1 MVECV
6 CDIQSLCQSV
16 IMSSA
21 HCVHIVCCHLHIVC
35 TLCVSF
41 LSMLLF
47 VNVIFVMANVNML
60 YGHCMPC
67 HYVQCHMVIVKLWS
81 ISCGLSSYVS
91 QNWSGVVVRSSLFL
105 CNLSEVVFTFL
116 AWVVFIF
123 RLIMSTLVY
132 EVMKVYLVKMSR
144 CHDVKMSRCQDVKM
158 SPVNARS
165 LCAVLG
171 LTCCT
176 VIITTFK
183 GRVKILFSIA
193 PLVKNVGLK
202 VTHYVIVTVRF
213 YSKAMS
219 PQYSCVCA
227 GTVW

>member
-1 MVECV
+1 MV
-6 CDIQSLCQSV
+6 
-16 IMSSA
+16 
-21 HCVHIVCCHLHIVC
+21 
-35 TLCVSF
+35 
-41 LSMLLF
+41 
-47 VNVIFVMANVNML
+47 
-60 YGHCMPC
+60 
-67 HYVQCHMVIVKLWS
+67 
-81 ISCGLSSYVS
+81 
-91 QNWSGVVVRSSLFL
+91 
-105 CNLSEVVFTFL
+105 
-116 AWVVFIF
+116 WVVFIF
-123 RLIMSTLVY
+123 RLRTSTLVC
-132 EVMKVYLVKMSR
+132 EVMKVYLVR
-144 CHDVKMSRCQDVKM
+144 MSRCQNV
-158 SPVNARS
+158 PCEARS

>member
-1 MVECV
+1 MRESKLVW
-6 CDIQSLCQSV
+6 
-16 IMSSA
+16 
-21 HCVHIVCCHLHIVC
+21 CCGQ
-35 TLCVSF
+35 
-41 LSMLLF
+41 
-47 VNVIFVMANVNML
+47 VIFVFMQPKWGCLHFFGLGCLHFSSDNVNS
-60 YGHCMPC
+60 C
-67 HYVQCHMVIVKLWS
+67 LWGYES
-81 ISCGLSSYVS
+81 LSSEDVKVS
-91 QNWSGVVVRSSLFL
+91 WCQ
-105 CNLSEVVFTFL
+105 
-116 AWVVFIF
+116 
-123 RLIMSTLVY
+123 
-132 EVMKVYLVKMSR
+132 
-144 CHDVKMSRCQDVKM
+144 DVKMSRCQDVKM

-227 GTVW
+227 GTVWWWQQLIMSGGSYTLTHSVRISKSELFTQLCVEIYCLVLWVAYKNIIFSSQCPGSCFKEFWLVDI